1 MPPKKDAKMGGDD
14 LRVEALEAL
23 EPLKGKID
31 QLRTKVEGSTKVE
44 GYNFRHGM
52 SGMKIGIKEEAK
64 TVEAIKDNLWR
75 LKR

>member
-1 MPPKKDAKMGGDD
+1 MPPKKDAKKGGDD

-23 EPLKGKID
+23 EPLKEKID
-31 QLRTKVEGSTKVE
+31 QLQKKIQ

-52 SGMKIGIKEEAK
+52 SGMKIGIEEEAK

-75 LKR
+75 LKP